1 VAERTWSLAHVA
13 GALGIDRGT
22 VRDRLDHCGLCH
34 GGWSVRQQARI
45 LWQWAA
51 VGRVAMPYEIE
62 TGISRYD
69 QRGKGTNLA
78 RYRIPS
84 RGPASC
90 TS

>member
-1 VAERTWSLAHVA
+1 
-13 GALGIDRGT
+13 
-22 VRDRLDHCGLCH
+22 
-34 GGWSVRQQARI
+34 
-45 LWQWAA
+45 
-51 VGRVAMPYEIE
+51 MPYEIE